1 MKHEREPQSPADAQA
16 ELAELRERVMALTQ
30 LRDEL
35 VAKLAHDIRGPL
47 TSIVGF
53 SELLEEGML
62 EGAAATDAARTIRV
76 NAGRL
81 TQLTT
86 DLLAINRAEPGEIA
100 LASNRIDLTKLVGEL
115 ATLSNSEPIEITGD
129 APRLKQAF
137 EALIDNAKRFSKNGQ
152 AAKVHVRSDGAHA
165 RVMIADAGI
174 GIPASEIESI
184 GTRFFRATNARKAK
198 LSGTGVG
205 LFVAKNIIEAHGGS
219 LAIRSVENQ
228 GTTVEVT
235 LPFEPEKKSVSL
247 ALSDER
253 TRSYIAHAL
262 RERGYRVV
270 ESEADVSLT
279 DADVPPGFLIAD
291 VLRLLE

>member
-81 TQLTT
+81 AQLTT

-100 LASNRIDLTKLVGEL
+100 LASNRVDLTKLVGEL

-129 APRLKQAF
+129 AARLKQAF

-152 AAKVHVRSDGAHA
+152 APKVHVRSDGAHA
-165 RVMIADAGI
+165 RVMIADAGV
-174 GIPASEIESI
+174 GIPAAEIESI

-270 ESEADVSLT
+270 ESEADVEIR
-279 DADVPPGFLIAD
+279 DQDVPPGYLIAD
-291 VLRLLE
+291 VLRLIE